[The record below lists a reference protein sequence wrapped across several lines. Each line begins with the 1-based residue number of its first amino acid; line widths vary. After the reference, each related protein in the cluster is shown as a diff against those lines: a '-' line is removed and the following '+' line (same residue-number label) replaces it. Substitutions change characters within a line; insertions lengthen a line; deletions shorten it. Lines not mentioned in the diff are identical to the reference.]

1 MNTYEIRVNN
11 AIIRTEGIGEYA
23 AIKNLCLFGEHP
35 QMIEAVKIMDENR
48 PEYSWG
54 WIYQVEVN
62 KQITLA
68 YIKRIG

>member
-11 AIIRTEGIGEYA
+11 AVIKAQGIGEYA
-23 AIKNLCLFGEHP
+23 AIKNLCLFGDQP
-35 QMIEAVKIMDENR
+35 QMVEAVKIPDEDR

-62 KQITLA
+62 KRITLA

>member
-23 AIKNLCLFGEHP
+23 ALKNLCLFGDQP
-35 QMIEAVKIMDENR
+35 QMIESFKIPGENR
-48 PEYSWG
+48 VEFSWG